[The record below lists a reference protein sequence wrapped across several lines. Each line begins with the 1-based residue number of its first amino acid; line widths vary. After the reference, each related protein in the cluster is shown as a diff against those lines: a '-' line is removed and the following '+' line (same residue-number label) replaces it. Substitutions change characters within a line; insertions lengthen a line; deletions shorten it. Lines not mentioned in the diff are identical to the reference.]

1 MPKDGGRGQ
10 GRKRRLDD
18 AEQPAPKRAPALLS
32 WMRHASFIEEETPE
46 ADSLAPELDE
56 RLLTSLSDGGVS
68 RLFPVQAAV
77 WTALRGGSFDARD
90 ICVNAPTGSGK
101 TLAYVLPVVSAL
113 RHRVV
118 CRLRALVVL
127 PTHDLA
133 LQVRPCRAATGWA
146 HAAR

>member
-32 WMRHASFIEEETPE
+32 WMRHASLIEEETPE

-56 RLLTSLSDGGVS
+56 RLLTSLSAGGIS

-77 WTALRGGSFDARD
+77 WTALRGGTFDARD

-113 RHRVV
+113 RNRVV

-133 LQVRPCRAATGWA
+133 LQVCPRRPVAG
-146 HAAR
+146 

>member
-1 MPKDGGRGQ
+1 MTNDGGRGQ
-10 GRKRRLDD
+10 GRKRQRRLDEAD
-18 AEQPAPKRAPALLS
+18 QPAPKRAPALLS
-32 WMRHASFIEEETPE
+32 WMRHASLIDEDTSA
-46 ADSLAPELDE
+46 ADNLAPELDE
-56 RLLTSLSDGGVS
+56 RLLTSLSAGGIS

-113 RHRVV
+113 RNRVV

-133 LQVRPCRAATGWA
+133 MQVCPSRAVAV
-146 HAAR
+146 